1 MPGLEGETYFNNF
14 EQGGYEEI
22 KAWTPRYYQN
32 IKEADANM
40 QFAGSTID
48 LMAESLEKFCG
59 NLFTKTM
66 GEETLSRMEKFFY
79 MKQNGSLDIDERRR
93 LLAIAMAGSGKV
105 STTKIGELIR
115 TYTGAK
121 ASFVFLHRLYIFI
134 HVGED
139 DRIGSVETLK
149 VALGAKIPAH
159 VAYTTDYRTELD
171 IVEQDLEKI
180 KLHRIINAFAIQYWH
195 AKILNGD
202 WRCDGSLLLDA
213 DMRHGTKFA
222 IFAKL
227 ALKEDE
233 GVSLQ
238 ASTIRGLIW
247 MQEGLSCVENITLCM
262 QTDNE
267 AEAGVETAVDIS
279 MKVGEKIGDTIIT
292 KCSPGYWFLDG
303 SMALDG
309 YKNMDSIYEKEVVE

>member
-1 MPGLEGETYFNNF
+1 MPRLEGDTYFNNF

-66 GEETLSRMEKFFY
+66 GEEALSRMEKFFY
-79 MKQNGSLDIDERRR
+79 MKQNGLLDIDERRR

-105 STTKIGELIR
+105 STTKIAELIR
-115 TYTGAK
+115 TYTGAE
-121 ASFVFLHRLYIFI
+121 ASFTFLHRLYIFI

-139 DRIGSVETLK
+139 NRIGSVETLK
-149 VALGAKIPAH
+149 AALGAKIPAH

-180 KLHRIINAFAIQYWH
+180 RLHRIVNAFAIQYWH
-195 AKILNGD
+195 AKVLNGD
-202 WRCDGSLLLDA
+202 WVLDGSLLLDS
-213 DMRHGTKFA
+213 DIRHGTKLA
-222 IFAKL
+222 IFVKL

-233 GVSLQ
+233 GIYLQSSLIKG
-238 ASTIRGLIW
+238 SIW
-247 MQEGLSCVENITLCM
+247 TQEKLSCVENISACV
-262 QTDNE
+262 QADNE
-267 AEAGVETAVDIS
+267 AKAGVETAVDIS
-279 MKVGEKIGDTIIT
+279 MKGEEKIGDTIIT

-303 SMALDG
+303 SMTLDG
-309 YKNMDSIYEKEVVE
+309 HKNMDSICEKEAVG